1 MFQEALTEILSRL
14 DAAQNHRLLQT
25 YALIGGFAVSAWG
38 VPRAT
43 HDIDFAV
50 AIGAA
55 DPQALAIFLGG
66 RFEVGDA
73 DDPLR
78 GVVHTSIQV
87 GSSTS
92 VSLQLIFFPSAL
104 TEVAFRHVKSLSVLE
119 QVVPVVSWQ
128 ALVLL
133 KLYAGGPQDMLDAQQ
148 ILQVRRPQPEDLK
161 QIGEMAESLGIL
173 TDWAALLSLHQKE
186 TPDS

>member
-14 DAAQNHRLLQT
+14 QAAQNRRLLHA

-43 HDIDFAV
+43 QDIDFAV

-55 DPQALAIFLGG
+55 DPQVLAMFLDGHY
-66 RFEVGDA
+66 ETGDA

-78 GVVHTSIQV
+78 GVIHTSIQA
-87 GSSTS
+87 GATP

-104 TEVAFRHVKSLSVLE
+104 TEITFRHVESLSVLE
-119 QVVPVVSWQ
+119 HVVPVVSWQ
-128 ALVLL
+128 ALILL
-133 KLYAGGPQDMLDAQQ
+133 KLYAGGPQDTLDAQQ
-148 ILQVRRPQPEDLK
+148 ILQVRHPQTEDLK

-173 TDWAALLSLHQKE
+173 ESWTPLLSHYQRE
-186 TPDS
+186 ISDS

>member
-1 MFQEALTEILSRL
+1 MFKEALAEILSL
-14 DAAQNHRLLQT
+14 LEAAHNRRLLHA

-66 RFEVGDA
+66 HFEAGEA

-87 GSSTS
+87 GSTP
-92 VSLQLIFFPSAL
+92 VSLQLIFFPSRL
-104 TEVAFRHVKSLSVLE
+104 TEVAFRHVESLSVLE

-133 KLYAGGPQDMLDAQQ
+133 KLYTGGPQDTLDAQQ
-148 ILQVRRPQPEDLK
+148 ILQVRRPQTEDLQ
-161 QIGEMAESLGIL
+161 QIGEMAEDLGIL
-173 TDWAALLSLHQKE
+173 ENWTALLSHYQRE
-186 TPDS
+186 TSDS

>member
-14 DAAQNHRLLQT
+14 EDAQNRRLLQA

-43 HDIDFAV
+43 NDIDFAV

-66 RFEVGDA
+66 RFEAGEA

-87 GSSTS
+87 GSTA
-92 VSLQLIFFPSAL
+92 VSLQLISPPLPSQRSPSGMSKRYPSWNEWCRLCLGRLRFFLNS
-104 TEVAFRHVKSLSVLE
+104 
-119 QVVPVVSWQ
+119 
-128 ALVLL
+128 
-133 KLYAGGPQDMLDAQQ
+133 M
-148 ILQVRRPQPEDLK
+148 PEDLK
-161 QIGEMAESLGIL
+161 IRSM
-173 TDWAALLSLHQKE
+173 LSRFYR
-186 TPDS
+186 

>member
-14 DAAQNHRLLQT
+14 ETAKNRRLLRA
-25 YALIGGFAVSAWG
+25 YALIGEFAVSAWG

-43 HDIDFAV
+43 NDIDFAV

-66 RFEVGDA
+66 RFEAGEA

-87 GSSTS
+87 GSTS

-104 TEVAFRHVKSLSVLE
+104 TEVAFGRVETLSVLE
-119 QVVPVVSWQ
+119 RMVPVVSWQ
-128 ALVLL
+128 ALILL
-133 KLYAGGPQDMLDAQQ
+133 KLYSGGPQDTLDAQQ
-148 ILQVRRPQPEDLK
+148 ILQVRRPQAEDLEP
-161 QIGEMAESLGIL
+161 IGEMADSLGIL
-173 TDWAALLSLHQKE
+173 ENWIALLNHHQRE
-186 TPDS
+186 TSDS

>member
-1 MFQEALTEILSRL
+1 MFQEALAKTLSRL
-14 DAAQNHRLLQT
+14 DAARNRRLLQA

-43 HDIDFAV
+43 HDIDFAI

-55 DPQALAIFLGG
+55 DPHALAIFLGG
-66 RFEVGDA
+66 RFEAGDA

-78 GVVHTSIQV
+78 GVVHTSIQA
-87 GSSTS
+87 GSTP

-104 TEVAFRHVKSLSVLE
+104 TEVAFRHVESLSILE

-128 ALVLL
+128 SLVLL
-133 KLYAGGPQDMLDAQQ
+133 KLYAGGPRDKLDAHQ
-148 ILQVRRPQPEDLK
+148 ILQVRRPESDDLK
-161 QIGEMAESLGIL
+161 QISQMAAALGIME
-173 TDWAALLSLHQKE
+173 DWNILLSLHQKE
-186 TPDS
+186 NSSS

>member
-14 DAAQNHRLLQT
+14 EAAQNRKLLQA

-43 HDIDFAV
+43 NDIDFVV

-66 RFEVGDA
+66 RFEAGEA

-87 GSSTS
+87 GSTP
-92 VSLQLIFFPSAL
+92 VSIQLIFFPSAI
-104 TEVAFRHVKSLSVLE
+104 TEIAFRRVETFSVLE
-119 QVVPVVSWQ
+119 RMVPDC
-128 ALVLL
+128 VLAGIGSSQTL
-133 KLYAGGPQDMLDAQQ
+133 CRGTPRYARCSA
-148 ILQVRRPQPEDLK
+148 
-161 QIGEMAESLGIL
+161 
-173 TDWAALLSLHQKE
+173 
-186 TPDS
+186 DSTGKVPTTRGFQENWGNG